1 MEALRPCFA
10 RGEPYAQAG
19 KYVNA
24 LMSDLKER
32 NGWSIAQ
39 FSGDRTPDKT
49 QRLLSR
55 AVWDAG
61 AAMSAVRKVR
71 GGRAGGGGP
80 QARAAERQAGGPG
93 AG

>member
-10 RGEPYAQAG
+10 RAEPYAQAR

-49 QRLLSR
+49 QRLLGR
-55 AVWDAG
+55 AVLG
-61 AAMSAVRKVR
+61 CAARR
-71 GGRAGGGGP
+71 
-80 QARAAERQAGGPG
+80 
-93 AG
+93 